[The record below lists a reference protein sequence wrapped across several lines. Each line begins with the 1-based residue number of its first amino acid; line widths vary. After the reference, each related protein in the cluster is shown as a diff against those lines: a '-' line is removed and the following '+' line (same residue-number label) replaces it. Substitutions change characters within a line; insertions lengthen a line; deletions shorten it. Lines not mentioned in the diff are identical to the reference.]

1 MEGKSDL
8 TQNAVDAVSAVLVG
22 EPDDLTQ
29 QILALSIEAMQM
41 ARERKEAEARN
52 NHGAEQTEC
61 DMDENGW
68 LNEGWA
74 AWRLTLPINDNPAV
88 IYFTHKPTYA
98 QCVAFSRAGGVRV
111 DQAVVQ
117 ERE

>member
-1 MEGKSDL
+1 MTDL
-8 TQNAVDAVSAVLVG
+8 TTPAIDAVTALLAEG
-22 EPDDLTQ
+22 PQDELTQ
-29 QILALSIEAMQM
+29 RILELSIEAMEM
-41 ARERKEAEARN
+41 HHERKLSEARN

-74 AWRLTLPINDNPAV
+74 AWRLTLPMDNPAV
-88 IYFTHKPTYA
+88 IYFTTKPSYA
-98 QCVAFSRAGGVRV
+98 QCVAFSRAAGVRV
-111 DQAVVQ
+111 DQAVVE